1 MKQLALLQK
10 VHFLRLL
17 IISLVIHPHQ
27 LKQQILPNL
36 CQRLRHVNSAFECR
50 VHRQEWRTL
59 QFLKRRYQ
67 HDIDVLDVENVE
79 VTNVILGLATV
90 GKDLATDHFVKYLI
104 LGQVVLELV
113 RAVRILG
120 EQTGLTSA
128 E

>member
-1 MKQLALLQK
+1 M
-10 VHFLRLL
+10 
-17 IISLVIHPHQ
+17 S
-27 LKQQILPNL
+27 
-36 CQRLRHVNSAFECR
+36 
-50 VHRQEWRTL
+50 VHREEWRTL
-59 QFLKRRYQ
+59 KFLKRRYQ

-90 GKDLATDHFVKYLI
+90 GKDLATDHFVKYLV